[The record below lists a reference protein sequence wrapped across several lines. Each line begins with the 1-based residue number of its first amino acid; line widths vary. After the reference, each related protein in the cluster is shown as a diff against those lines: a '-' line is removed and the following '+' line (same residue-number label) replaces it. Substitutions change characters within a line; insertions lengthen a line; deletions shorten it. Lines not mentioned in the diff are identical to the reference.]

1 MPSVNEEAQLAELAQ
16 LPKRRLAAM
25 VLDLREQVRKPQDRR
40 AVMTSAAYFGYGAM
54 LVIGFVIGKFA

>member
-1 MPSVNEEAQLAELAQ
+1 
-16 LPKRRLAAM
+16 M